1 MRKSV
6 VLCLALAVGLA
17 LAGTER
23 WIGPS
28 PAVHYA
34 IPNPEPGIF
43 PYSPGLF
50 MPALDTLRYDDNMPA
65 SAWAMRARGGGWG
78 VKFISPGD
86 NVTLAGALIH
96 FYSGWPV
103 PGGTRALVKVYA
115 DDGPNGSP
123 GTELFASDTVT
134 GIVRG
139 QWNYIPINTSIVGS
153 NFYVFYCHADTYP
166 NCPGLSID
174 AFNNAPYHRKWQ
186 TMGPGQFSE
195 DNTRGDWL
203 IRAVLD
209 WTPQDV
215 NASALWFATNM
226 PKDTLPNINF
236 QIRAMIKNLG
246 NNALPAGTPVR
257 LLITGPQ
264 AYVYEGTMNTSS
276 ALNRG
281 QTQQMN
287 FSPAWRIPTT
297 SGDYL
302 IKVWT
307 EAAGE
312 QWPANDTIAYNL
324 SVARWLQY
332 FNEAGLAYLTWAG
345 PQRAVKFNPQQFGVP
360 YPVGLGRARAQFY
373 WHQQYP
379 WPDSS
384 FKFCVYDEDGSTLL
398 YESEEV
404 EAIPGQPGA
413 FKAVDFDSVLIFQSG
428 EFYVSVAPTSPTG
441 HPSSCGSDSAV
452 GRSFYGMPG
461 GWQPWA
467 NGELFISASVQG
479 GVGLEE
485 GYDPLIRRPSLT
497 VGSYPNPS
505 EGQVIVRWQV
515 PNRQTVDINLYDATG
530 RLVRNLFTADNAR
543 VGTLTFDTRALASGI
558 YLLSLEAKD
567 GTATRKL
574 VVR

>member
-6 VLCLALAVGLA
+6 ILCLAVVVGLT

-28 PAVHYA
+28 PAVHYT
-34 IPNPEPGIF
+34 IPNPEPGVF
-43 PYSPGLF
+43 PHSPGLF
-50 MPALDTLRYDDNMPA
+50 MPALDTLKYDDNMAA
-65 SAWAMRARGGGWG
+65 SAWAMRVRGGGWG

-139 QWNYIPINTSIVGS
+139 QWNYVPINVPVVAS

-186 TMGPGQFSE
+186 TMGPGQFTE

-246 NNALPAGTPVR
+246 NNALPLGTPVR
-257 LLITGPQ
+257 LMITGPQ
-264 AYVYEGTMNTSS
+264 SYVYEDTMGTSS

-287 FSPAWRIPTT
+287 FAPAWRIPTT
-297 SGDYL
+297 SGEYL

-332 FNEAGLAYLTWAG
+332 FSETGLAWLTWAG
-345 PQRAVKFNPQQFGVP
+345 PERAVKFNPQAFGVP

-384 FKFCVYDEDGSTLL
+384 FKFRVYDEDGSTLL
-398 YESEEV
+398 YESEEI

-413 FKAVDFDSVLIFQSG
+413 FKAADFDSVLIFQSG
-428 EFYVSVAPTSPTG
+428 EFYVSVAPTSSTG
-441 HPSSCGSDSAV
+441 HPSSCGSDSV
-452 GRSFYGMPG
+452 LSRSYYGMPG
-461 GWQPWA
+461 GWQPWTM
-467 NGELFISASVQG
+467 GELFISASVQG
-479 GVGLEE
+479 GVGVEE
-485 GYDPLIRRPSLT
+485 GFDPQLRRPSLT
-497 VGSYPNPS
+497 VSGYPNPT
-505 EGQVIVRWQV
+505 EDQITVRWQV
-515 PNRQTVDINLYDATG
+515 PNRQPASINLYDATG
-530 RLVRNLFTADNAR
+530 RLVRNLLTTDKTR
-543 VGTLTFDTRALASGI
+543 VGTLLFETKSLVPGI
-558 YLLSLEAKD
+558 YLLSLETRD